1 MRERG
6 SRPTGKIRFTFGGRC
21 IFGGQENV
29 VKINLF
35 GVFFCGQENAAKI
48 NLLFSTAYPS
58 RQI

>member
-1 MRERG
+1 MSTDSLRERG

-35 GVFFCGQENAAKI
+35 GVFFVVKKMLPKLI
-48 NLLFSTAYPS
+48 YYF
-58 RQI
+58 